1 MKTHTPTALLALALA
16 FAGPACAQ
24 ITLYENNDFGGRT
37 LTTTRPLGNLSSQ
50 GFNDRA
56 SSVVVTRD
64 RWEVCE
70 DANYGGRCLALRQ
83 GNYASLS
90 AMGLNDRLSSIRPV
104 SATARIADDRYSP
117 PPVVAQDFRR
127 RGGERLYEARVT
139 AVRAVLAT
147 PEQRCWVER
156 EQVGSER
163 GEANVP
169 GAIVGAVIGGILGH
183 QIGGGSGKD
192 IATAGGVLGG
202 AALGANVGRNGQG
215 PTTRDVQRCRDV
227 PGSARPAY
235 WDVTY
240 DFRGQQHHV
249 QMTVEPGATVTVN
262 RDGELRA

>member
-1 MKTHTPTALLALALA
+1 MKTFTSTAVLIATLA
-16 FAGPACAQ
+16 FTAQASAQ

-37 LTTTRPLGNLSSQ
+37 LTATRSLSNLSSN

-56 SSVVVTRD
+56 SSVVVTKD

-70 DANYGGRCLALRQ
+70 DANFNGRCVVLRQ

-104 SATARIADDRYSP
+104 AVSARIADDRYSP
-117 PPVVAQDFRR
+117 PPVVQQDFRR

-147 PEQRCWVER
+147 PEKRCWVER
-156 EQVGSER
+156 EQVSNER
-163 GEANVP
+163 GDANVP

-183 QIGGGSGKD
+183 QIGGGTGKD
-192 IATAGGVLGG
+192 IATVGGVVGG
-202 AALGANVGRNGQG
+202 AAVGANVGRNNG
-215 PTTRDVQRCRDV
+215 PATRDVQRCRDV
-227 PGSARPAY
+227 PGPARPAY

-240 DFRGQQHHV
+240 DFRGQEHHV
-249 QMTVEPGATVTVN
+249 QMTTEPGATVTVN
-262 RDGELRA
+262 RAGEPRA